1 MSLPATAAPY
11 LAATVLLGAAGIAK
25 TVRPG
30 GTANALHAAGLT
42 SRPLPA
48 LVRAGAVAEVA
59 LAVAA
64 LVVPGALTGAL
75 VAAAYAGF
83 AAFIVG
89 ALRRGWA
96 LSSCGCFGRPDTPP
110 TRAHAALNVGAAAS
124 AVWWAATWRAGS
136 SGAGHLSSG
145 HGLGSLFG
153 PEPWHGVPLG
163 LLVVVLSGLA
173 YLIWT
178 DPLPAAHR

>member
-1 MSLPATAAPY
+1 MSLPATAAPF
-11 LAATVLLGAAGIAK
+11 LAATALLGAAGVAK

-30 GTANALHAAGLT
+30 DTANALRTAGLS
-42 SRPLPA
+42 SRRLPA
-48 LVRAGAVAEVA
+48 LVRAGAAAEVV

-64 LVVPGALTGAL
+64 IAVPGALTGAL
-75 VAAAYAGF
+75 VAAVYAGF
-83 AAFIVG
+83 AVFIVL
-89 ALRRGWA
+89 ALRRGWS

-110 TRAHAALNVGAAAS
+110 TPAHAALNAGAAVS
-124 AVWWAATWRAGS
+124 AGWWAATWGAASLSAGK
-136 SGAGHLSSG
+136 GVEHLG
-145 HGLGSLFG
+145 RLFVH
-153 PEPWHGVPLG
+153 EPWHGAPLG